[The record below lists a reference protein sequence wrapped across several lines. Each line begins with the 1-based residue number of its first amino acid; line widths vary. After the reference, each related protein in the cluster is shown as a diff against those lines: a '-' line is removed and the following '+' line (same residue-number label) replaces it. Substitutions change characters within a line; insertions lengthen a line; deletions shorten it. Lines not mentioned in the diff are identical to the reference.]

1 MPCAEERYAAGMI
14 GKAATEGTE
23 RAPKEESFRH
33 RHRRGGHRNFLP
45 VPLQYSSLHL
55 IPKVGLCGLTF
66 HPWLKE
72 DLTVGPNLCMPHTK
86 AEWDGQP
93 CASQLRSGRSGMP
106 VLIL

>member
-55 IPKVGLCGLTF
+55 IPKVGLWGF
-66 HPWLKE
+66 
-72 DLTVGPNLCMPHTK
+72 DLPSM
-86 AEWDGQP
+86 AE
-93 CASQLRSGRSGMP
+93 GRSDSWAQP
-106 VLIL
+106 VHATHQR

>member
-1 MPCAEERYAAGMI
+1 MSSPEERYAAGMI

-55 IPKVGLCGLTF
+55 IPKVGLVRSALRPWPDKHPNSLGSNCMCHTQRMSGLVSPAS
-66 HPWLKE
+66 HRSSL
-72 DLTVGPNLCMPHTK
+72 VGVAWP
-86 AEWDGQP
+86 A
-93 CASQLRSGRSGMP
+93 RF
-106 VLIL
+106 